1 MGETEKLKDFLFD
14 TKKYGWEGLPDSVK
28 NDIIK
33 FSDEYIHFLNRSK
46 TEREATSFITEI
58 LDKIKNTLGNYEYFY
73 DVEGNFHF

>member
-33 FSDEYIHFLNRSK
+33 FSDEYIHK
-46 TEREATSFITEI
+46 SFFKYNFAI
-58 LDKIKNTLGNYEYFY
+58 L
-73 DVEGNFHF
+73 